1 MQREIDF
8 REREIGKLKSDIGKR
23 ETELS
28 SAEVSSKINGQQKTQ
43 LEDKVLQKEIQIK
56 KL

>member
-8 REREIGKLKSDIGKR
+8 REREIGKLKSDIDKR

-28 SAEVSSKINGQQKTQ
+28 SAEVSSKING
-43 LEDKVLQKEIQIK
+43 
-56 KL
+56 